1 LSHFDI
7 RGSSAKTKSFVTQCF
22 DYSKLGTEGLLATLQ
37 VEKYGGRMKH
47 SRRLIGVTCCA
58 LGIGTTFLPMRAEA
72 APISFGA
79 VVLAAEET
87 TAPAAVDAAAAGTVD
102 LTVDAATGDVC
113 VQSSLSGLSGAITM
127 AHIHTGA
134 AGVAGP
140 VFITLPTT
148 ATTVAG
154 CASATPAQAQAILN
168 SPNGFYF
175 NVHTAASPGGAMR
188 GQLSSSVF
196 NATLTGAAEVP
207 VAGDPDGTGQAVVAV
222 DVAGGR
228 TCVYTSVAAIDL
240 PAISAHIHSGVAG
253 VAGAVVVPLTAP
265 KLAISASCAQP
276 AAGVIASLLASP
288 AGHYVNVHTTPFPGG
303 ALRGQLVV
311 RAAIG
316 VPVALVFPTIP
327 QAVSSTVAPS
337 TVAPTTV
344 ATTIASSTTTS
355 VAPTVA
361 PTTVP
366 AATTPPTTA
375 DTSTPAVP
383 AQPIDEAPD
392 YAG

>member
-1 LSHFDI
+1 
-7 RGSSAKTKSFVTQCF
+7 
-22 DYSKLGTEGLLATLQ
+22 
-37 VEKYGGRMKH
+37 MKH

-58 LGIGTTFLPMRAEA
+58 LGIGTTFLPLRAEA
-72 APISFGA
+72 TPISIGA

-87 TAPAAVDAAAAGTVD
+87 TAPGAADAGAAGTVD

-113 VQSSLSGLSGAITM
+113 VQSSLSGLGGAITM

-140 VFITLPTT
+140 VFVTLPST

-154 CASATPAQAQAILN
+154 CVAATTAQAQAILS

-188 GQLSSSVF
+188 GQLSASVF
-196 NATLTGAAEVP
+196 NATLTGAAETP

-222 DVAGGR
+222 DVTAGR
-228 TCVYTSVAAIDL
+228 ACVYTSVAAIDL
-240 PAISAHIHSGVAG
+240 PAISAHIHAGVAG
-253 VAGAVVVPLTAP
+253 LAGAVVVPLTAP
-265 KLAISASCAQP
+265 TLAVAASCGQP
-276 AAGVIASLLASP
+276 GAGVVSNLLASP

-303 ALRGQLVV
+303 ALRGQLVA
-311 RAAIG
+311 RAATG
-316 VPVALVFPTIP
+316 VPAALVFPTIP
-327 QAVSSTVAPS
+327 PIVSSTI
-337 TVAPTTV
+337 APTTAAPTTL
-344 ATTIASSTTTS
+344 ATVVTTLAPTTTT

-366 AATTPPTTA
+366 AATAPPTTA
-375 DTSTPAVP
+375 DASTPAVP
-383 AQPIDEAPD
+383 AEPINEEPNF
-392 YAG
+392 AG